1 MPRQNRLP
9 PNDDGRSYADMNIEG
24 MPWFSEKAKEEKPSE
39 KVKLSRSE
47 ARSAALGAVTAALLI
62 TLIFAGVFAAFILFC
77 DNIWFK

>member
-9 PNDDGRSYADMNIEG
+9 PQDDGRSYADMNIDG

-39 KVKLSRSE
+39 KISLSRSE
-47 ARSAALGAVTAALLI
+47 ARSAAFGAVAAAMLI
-62 TLIFAGVFAAFILFC
+62 ALIFAGVFAAFILFC